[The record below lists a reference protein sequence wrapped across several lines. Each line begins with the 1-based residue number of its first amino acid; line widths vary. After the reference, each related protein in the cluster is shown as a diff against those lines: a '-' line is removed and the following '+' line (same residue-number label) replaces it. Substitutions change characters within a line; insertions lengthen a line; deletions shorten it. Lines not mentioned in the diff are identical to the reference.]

1 MISGGQPAGQHSAH
15 SGSAASSALG
25 PGACSGP
32 GALQGRS
39 WRCRPSHHRA
49 PGPGL
54 GATPGLRQSPPGP
67 LPRRTGSGAAP
78 PRAPTRRRRLCL
90 KRAGGRCCL
99 LFRRPRCP
107 AACRTSCPTKW
118 VSGRGVAGG
127 SAGLGLRLDAAAGGR
142 WRGPGRGE
150 LGGNRSLGRGCA
162 AEGRRGGAGEPSG
175 GVRSRSAWCGAAR
188 GGARLCPCSGRP
200 PPALRRLR
208 LPSRSPAPSAPSGE
222 VPLNLGPVFLPP
234 SDFRGVGL

>member
-142 WRGPGRGE
+142 WRGAGRGE

-162 AEGRRGGAGEPSG
+162 AKGRRGGAGEPSG

-188 GGARLCPCSGRP
+188 GGARLCPCSGLP
-200 PPALRRLR
+200 PP
-208 LPSRSPAPSAPSGE
+208 PSPAAASPPLQEPCTERPERGSASKSGAC
-222 VPLNLGPVFLPP
+222 LPAP
-234 SDFRGVGL
+234 QRF